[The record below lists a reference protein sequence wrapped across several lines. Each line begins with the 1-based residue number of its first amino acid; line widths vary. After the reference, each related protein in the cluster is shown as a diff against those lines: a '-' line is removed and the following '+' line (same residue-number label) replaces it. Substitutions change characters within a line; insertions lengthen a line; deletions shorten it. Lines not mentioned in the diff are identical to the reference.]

1 MKLYSSAASAYGCT
15 TAIWTTAACGDDR
28 TTIIMHIIQPQQPL
42 KIKIIIYLNPL
53 KTYSKHKYNK

>member
-28 TTIIMHIIQPQQPL
+28 TIIMHIIQPQQPL

>member
-28 TTIIMHIIQPQQPL
+28 TIIMHIIQPQQPL

-53 KTYSKHKYNK
+53 KT